1 MTTLMFSEA
10 AEAAQVVARQ
20 AHANQDAIKRLASDL
35 RARPPSSVVVCARG
49 SSDHAGVYGKYL
61 IETLCG
67 VPVAAAAP
75 SVASV
80 YGAAPAAGIGANV
93 LCLAIS
99 QSGRSP
105 DLLASALAW
114 RDRGARLVAFVN
126 DETSPLAQAADV
138 LLPLL
143 AGPERSVAAT
153 KSFIA
158 ALAAQAALV
167 AAWSE
172 DEALSSALSTL
183 PQDLDAAFTLDWSKA
198 LPLLDGDR
206 SLFVLGR
213 GYGLAVAREAALKLK
228 ETCALHAEAF
238 SSAEVRHGPM
248 AIVRDGFPVLA
259 FAGSDAGGQDVAAAS
274 AEFAERGAAVALAT
288 AQPTTDASILHLPAQ
303 SAHPAIQPILQ
314 IQSFYRFAEALARR
328 RGLDPDR
335 PAFLKKVTET
345 R

>member
-1 MTTLMFSEA
+1 MFSEA

-20 AHANQDAIKRLASDL
+20 ASRNAGTLHRLADDL
-35 RARPPSSVVVCARG
+35 RARPPSSVVICARG

-80 YGAAPAAGIGANV
+80 YGAAPAVGVGANV
-93 LCLAIS
+93 LCLVIS

-114 RDRGARLVAFVN
+114 RDRGARLVALVN

-138 LLPLL
+138 LLPLS
-143 AGPERSVAAT
+143 AGPECSVAAT

-158 ALAAQAALV
+158 ALATQAALV

-172 DEALSSALSTL
+172 DSGLTAALETL
-183 PQDLDAAFTLDWSKA
+183 PRDLEAAFALDWSEA
-198 LPLLDGDR
+198 LPLLAGDR

-259 FAGSDAGGQDVAAAS
+259 FAGSDAGGADVAAAC
-274 AEFAERGAAVALAT
+274 AEFAERGAAVALAAAPET
-288 AQPTTDASILHLPAQ
+288 AAAPGLLRLPVQA
-303 SAHPAIQPILQ
+303 AHPALQPILQ
-314 IQSFYRFAEALARR
+314 IQSFYRLVETLARR

-335 PAFLKKVTET
+335 PAFLRKVTET

>member
-1 MTTLMFSEA
+1 MFSEA
-10 AEAAQVVARQ
+10 AEAAQVVRRQ
-20 AHANQDAIKRLASDL
+20 AAANREALRRLAEDL
-35 RARPPSSVVVCARG
+35 RARPPSCVVVCARG

-80 YGAAPAAGIGANV
+80 YGAAPDAGIGANV

-114 RDRGARLVAFVN
+114 RDRGARLVALVN

-138 LLPLL
+138 LIPLS

-172 DEALSSALSTL
+172 DDTLTSALTTL
-183 PQDLDAAFTLDWSKA
+183 PENLDAAFALDWSAA
-198 LPLLDGDR
+198 LPLLEGDR

-213 GYGLAVAREAALKLK
+213 GYGLGVAREAALKLK

-259 FAGSDAGGQDVAAAS
+259 FAGSDAGGDDVLAACVD
-274 AEFAERGAAVALAT
+274 FAERGAAVALAAASET
-288 AQPTTDASILHLPAQ
+288 ETPTSVLRLPALP
-303 SAHPAIQPILQ
+303 AHPAIEPILQ
-314 IQSFYRFAEALARR
+314 IQSFYRFAETLARR
-328 RGLDPDR
+328 RGFDPDR